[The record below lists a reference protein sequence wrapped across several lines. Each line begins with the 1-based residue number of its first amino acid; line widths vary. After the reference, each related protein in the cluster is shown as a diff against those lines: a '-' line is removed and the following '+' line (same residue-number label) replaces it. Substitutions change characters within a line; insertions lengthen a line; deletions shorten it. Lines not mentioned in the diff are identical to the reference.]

1 MKPQRPYLLR
11 ALYDWLIDSDD
22 VPYVL
27 VDATAEGVIVPT
39 EHVKDGQIVLNLGPN
54 AVRDLVLE
62 QDYVMCSSR
71 FGGRAFELYLPM
83 ASVRAIYGRDS
94 QQGMVFPEEEVAAVD
109 GEAPKSEGPR
119 GVQATTHDDKQGDD
133 DKDGDDE
140 GGRPPLR
147 LV

>member
-11 ALYDWLIDSDD
+11 ALYEWLIDSND

-27 VDATAEGVIVPT
+27 VDATAEGVQVPS
-39 EHVKDGQIVLNLGPN
+39 EHVKDGQIVLNLGPQ

-71 FGGRAFELYLPM
+71 FAGRAFELFLPM
-83 ASVRAIYGRDS
+83 ASIRAIYGRDTRE
-94 QQGMVFPEEEVAAVD
+94 GMVFPEEEFAA
-109 GEAPKSEGPR
+109 
-119 GVQATTHDDKQGDD
+119 DKAGANQSDQPTSGDQD
-133 DKDGDDE
+133 HKDS
-140 GGRPPLR
+140 GGKPPLR

>member
-11 ALYDWLIDSDD
+11 ALYEWLIDSND

-27 VDATAEGVIVPT
+27 VDATAEAVQVPS
-39 EHVKDGQIVLNLGPN
+39 EHVKDGQIVLNLGPE

-71 FGGRAFELYLPM
+71 FSGRAYELYLPM
-83 ASVRAIYGRDS
+83 ASVRAIYGRDTR
-94 QQGMVFPEEEVAAVD
+94 QGMVFPEDEFAGDAAATASNSATEQD
-109 GEAPKSEGPR
+109 PEAEGL
-119 GVQATTHDDKQGDD
+119 DDSSKP
-133 DKDGDDE
+133 
-140 GGRPPLR
+140 PPLR

>member
-11 ALYDWLIDSDD
+11 ALYEWLIDSGD

-27 VDATAEGVIVPT
+27 IDATAEDVNVPL
-39 EHVKDGQIVLNLGPN
+39 EHVKDGQIVLNLGPD

-71 FGGRAFELYLPM
+71 FSGKAFELYLPM
-83 ASVRAIYGRDS
+83 ASIRAIYGRDT
-94 QQGMVFPEEEVAAVD
+94 QEGMVFPEEEISSQQRTDHA
-109 GEAPKSEGPR
+109 
-119 GVQATTHDDKQGDD
+119 DD
-133 DKDGDDE
+133 DAKQDDADK
-140 GGRPPLR
+140 GGKPPLR